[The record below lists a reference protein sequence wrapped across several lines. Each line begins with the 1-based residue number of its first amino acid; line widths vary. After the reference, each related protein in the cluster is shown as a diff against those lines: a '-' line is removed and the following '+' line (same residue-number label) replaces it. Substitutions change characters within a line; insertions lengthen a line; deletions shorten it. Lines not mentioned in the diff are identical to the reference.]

1 MDHPRAIPQKQPGMY
16 AVKYHPIGGILPVD
30 KPRQL
35 YELLKD
41 VPGAEIRIAP
51 HETLYVINLT
61 AAEAERVIAAT
72 EDGASTEF
80 ECSVACIGAATCQQ
94 GVRGTWQ

>member
-1 MDHPRAIPQKQPGMY
+1 MY
-16 AVKYHPIGGILPVD
+16 AVKYHPVGGLLPVE

-41 VPGAEIRIAP
+41 IPGAEVRVAP

-61 AAEAERVIAAT
+61 AAEAEKVIAAT
-72 EDGASTEF
+72 GDSAATEF
-80 ECSVACIGAATCQQ
+80 ECSVACIDRKS
-94 GVRGTWQ
+94 VV